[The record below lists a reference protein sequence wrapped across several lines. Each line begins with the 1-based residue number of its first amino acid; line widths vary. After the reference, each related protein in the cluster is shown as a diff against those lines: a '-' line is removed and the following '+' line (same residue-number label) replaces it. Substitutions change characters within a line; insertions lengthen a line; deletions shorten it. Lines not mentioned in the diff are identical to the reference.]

1 MQAAGTLEVFAEIA
15 IAIAG
20 FSGVVSALSDSTKA
34 TGLDRARLAMLLQ
47 TSLIAAFFSLL
58 PLVLFSTSLAP
69 ASIWGVT
76 SSCWIIYMAVNLTTL
91 RRRIGNAGPAPDRMS
106 RPLLAFAF
114 SGIALMLVLQAL
126 NAVAMRLAW
135 PHLAALLWGLMMAS
149 LFFVRL
155 IQSLWSNSEAA
166 AQQADEPDVE

>member
-1 MQAAGTLEVFAEIA
+1 MQEAGTLEVFAEIA

-20 FSGVVSALSDSTKA
+20 FSGVVSALGGGTKA
-34 TGLDRARLAMLLQ
+34 TDLDRLRLAMLLQ
-47 TSLIAAFFSLL
+47 SSLTTAFFSLL

-76 SSCWIIYMAVNLTTL
+76 SSCWILYMAVHLTTL
-91 RRRIGNAGPAPDRMS
+91 RRRIGYAGSAPDRMG

-126 NAVAMRLAW
+126 NAAAMRLAW
-135 PHLAALLWGLMMAS
+135 PHLAALLWGLLTAS

-155 IQSLWSNSEAA
+155 VQSLWSNGEAA
-166 AQQADEPDVE
+166 AQHANEPDVE

>member
-1 MQAAGTLEVFAEIA
+1 MQVAGTLEVFAEIA

-20 FSGVVSALSDSTKA
+20 FSGVVSALSDSKKA
-34 TGLDRARLAMLLQ
+34 TNLDRARLAMLLQ
-47 TSLIAAFFSLL
+47 TSLSAAFFSLL

-76 SSCWIIYMAVNLTTL
+76 SCCWIIYIAVNLTTI
-91 RRRIGNAGPAPDRMS
+91 RHRIRNAGPAPDGMS

-114 SGIALMLVLQAL
+114 CGIALMLVLQAL
-126 NAVAMRLAW
+126 NVAAMRLAW
-135 PHLAALLWGLMMAS
+135 PHLATLLWVLAIAS

-155 IQSLWSNSEAA
+155 IQSLWSDSEAA
-166 AQQADEPDVE
+166 AQQAVEPDVE